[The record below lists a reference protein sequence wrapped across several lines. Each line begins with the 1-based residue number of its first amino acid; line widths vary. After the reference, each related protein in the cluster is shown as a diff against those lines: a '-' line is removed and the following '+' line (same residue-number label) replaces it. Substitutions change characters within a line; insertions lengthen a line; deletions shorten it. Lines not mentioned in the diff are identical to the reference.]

1 LSSIHPELD
10 GAVLA
15 VLSVDG
21 ALKSRTT
28 AGGTAP
34 TLVKAQI
41 ESAKKRN
48 DLTRKEISR
57 RIAQFS
63 EMMNQ

>member
-1 LSSIHPELD
+1 M
-10 GAVLA
+10 V

-28 AGGTAP
+28 SGGTAP
-34 TLVKAQI
+34 SLVKSQIQGAQT
-41 ESAKKRN
+41 RN

-57 RIAQFS
+57 KVANFS